1 MYFSQDS
8 FDIRCEW
15 GPEGLSALAPGSDV
29 LIIVDVFSFT
39 TCVDVAVSCGAKVY
53 PFQWQDTR
61 AREYAQ
67 SLGAILAIASRSD
80 PDGFSLAPSS
90 LFKVPAGASLV
101 LPSLNGARLSLAV
114 EGIPAFAGC
123 LRNASAVAQAAQSM
137 GRRISVI
144 PSGERWKDGSL
155 RPGLEDMLGAG
166 AILSYLPGDKS
177 VEAEAMTAVFRHFED
192 DLVGALAAC
201 SSGKEAAARGSPR
214 DVDIAAELNASA
226 YAPRLVNGAYSL

>member
-1 MYFSQDS
+1 MYFSQDT

-15 GPEGLSALAPGSDV
+15 GPEGLSALAPVSDV

-39 TCVDVAVSCGAKVY
+39 TCVDVVVSRGAKVY
-53 PFQWQDTR
+53 PYHWQDAR

-67 SLGAILAIASRSD
+67 SLGAILAVASRSD

-101 LPSLNGARLSLAV
+101 LPSINGARLSLAV
-114 EGIPAFAGC
+114 GGIAAFAGC
-123 LRNASAVAQAAQSM
+123 LRNARAVAQAAQSV
-137 GRRISVI
+137 GQRISVI

-166 AILSYLPGDKS
+166 AILSYLPGLKS
-177 VEAEAMTAVFRHFED
+177 VEAEAMTAVFRSFEG
-192 DLVGALAAC
+192 DLAGALRAC
-201 SSGKEAAARGSPR
+201 GSGKEAATRGSQR
-214 DVDIAAELNASA
+214 DVNIAADLNASA
-226 YAPRLVNGAYSL
+226 HAPRLVNGAYSQ